1 MKTMFYIIGGVV
13 LLLVIWAIG
22 SYAVV
27 RKLEEPRYTVIEKKT
42 GYEIRQYDPYIVA
55 ETVVNST
62 EYDQDL
68 RQGFRLVADYIFG
81 NNTKQE
87 KISMTTPVLEQPGSQ
102 SEKIAMTVPVLEGE
116 RDDTTRTV
124 AFVLP
129 SQYSMDTLPAPN
141 NDQVTLR
148 EVDGRKVAA
157 LRFGWY
163 GTPDRVAK
171 KKAVLLESLAAD
183 NVTVIAEPQAA
194 FYNPPLSMPLVL
206 RNEILV
212 EVE

>member
-1 MKTMFYIIGGVV
+1 MYYIIGGFI
-13 LLLVIWAIG
+13 LLLAIWAIG
-22 SYAVV
+22 SYLAI
-27 RKLEEPRYTVIEKKT
+27 KNLEEPGYSVIEKKD
-42 GYEIRQYDPYIVA
+42 GYEIREYAPYIVA

-62 EYDQDL
+62 EYNEDVS
-68 RQGFRLVADYIFG
+68 QGFRLIADYIFG

-87 KISMTTPVLEQPGSQ
+87 KIAMTVPVLEQPSTK
-102 SEKIAMTVPVLEGE
+102 SEKIAMTVPVIEGQS
-116 RDDTTRTV
+116 DDTTRTI

-129 SQYSMDTLPAPN
+129 SQYSIDTLPTPN
-141 NDQVTLR
+141 NKQVTLR
-148 EVDGRKVAA
+148 EVEGRKVAV

-163 GTPDRVAK
+163 GTPNRVAE
-171 KKAVLLESLAAD
+171 KKAELLELLKVD
-183 NVTVIAEPQAA
+183 NVTVTAKPQAA

>member
-1 MKTMFYIIGGVV
+1 MYYIIGGVV
-13 LLLVIWAIG
+13 LLLVLWAVG
-22 SYAVV
+22 SYLAV
-27 RKLEEPRYTVIEKKT
+27 RTLEEPTYTVLEKKA

-55 ETVVNST
+55 ETVVDST
-62 EYDQDL
+62 AYDQDL
-68 RQGFRLVADYIFG
+68 RQGFSLVADYIFG

-87 KISMTTPVLEQPGSQ
+87 KISMTTPVLEQPGMKSQ
-102 SEKIAMTVPVLEGE
+102 KIAMTVPVIEGQSN
-116 RDDTTRTV
+116 DTTRTI

-129 SQYSMDTLPAPN
+129 SQYRMDTLPTPN
-141 NDQVTLR
+141 NDRVQLR
-148 EVDGRKVAA
+148 AVNGRKVAV

-171 KKAVLLESLAAD
+171 KKEVLLALLEAD
-183 NVTVIAEPQAA
+183 NVTVRATPQAA